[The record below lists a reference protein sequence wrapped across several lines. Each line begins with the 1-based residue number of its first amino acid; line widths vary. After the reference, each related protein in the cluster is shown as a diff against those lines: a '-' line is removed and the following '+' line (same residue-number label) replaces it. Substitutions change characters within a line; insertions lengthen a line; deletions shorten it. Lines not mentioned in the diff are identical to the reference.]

1 MVAARSR
8 RCRRC
13 AIAGRHTKLTPEVHQ
28 QIVAFIRAGAYDWVA
43 AEAAG
48 IGKSTFYRWLERGA
62 ARAAEPHRTFLVDV
76 RQARAQ
82 SRVAAETEVR
92 RDQPLAWLRY
102 APGRE
107 RPGAPGWTESHALQG
122 PDGGPLRFTLQLERK
137 PAAEEDGDV

>member
-1 MVAARSR
+1 M
-8 RCRRC
+8 
-13 AIAGRHTKLTPEVHQ
+13 AGRRTKLTIEIHQ
-28 QIVAFIRAGAYDWVA
+28 QIVAFIRAGTYDWIA

-48 IGKSTFYRWLERGA
+48 IGKSTFYRWLARGA
-62 ARAAEPHRTFLVDV
+62 REARGPYRDFHDAV

-102 APGRE
+102 GPGRE

-122 PDGGPLRFTLQLERK
+122 PDGGPLRFTLQLGRK